1 MKKFWKLEFI
11 FMTLWSIRWFGIIGI
26 IGGEVG
32 NLIAYGYAPAAI
44 VTPIGAIGVL
54 TNVLITTVFLKER
67 IRKLNILGMCA
78 VVGGIVVTVYFAP
91 KTEAV
96 FSSDTFWNDV
106 IATEH
111 GISYF
116 VLFAVSALIMISI
129 NRYFGDR
136 SVVIPVFTSSIFGSL
151 TILSAKTFSSL
162 FTKAVAEGFDKYF
175 LSPVPYIA
183 FLVMIGTCVVTMAFI
198 NTAMTKFGNCQ
209 VVPTYYALFTAL
221 SVSSVGLVFREFDC
235 LTEAKDASLF
245 VAGIVLA
252 ICGVSLVQVLTLSND
267 QAISSFSIFCFGMTS
282 EFLVMLMHTYVAAAA
297 VVSGPNC
304 ARRANR
310 TVGTHPHPQA
320 GGPPVPDSPRA
331 RVQSAH
337 QPFAIALQRGADRAL
352 RRGWPELRSRAH
364 GACPAWALRQ
374 SPGRGPRRSPRPG
387 RSTPAVSAIGYPDIA
402 ARRTRRAG
410 GRRWLTWFGGA
421 RPVGLG
427 EGVARPGRERRD
439 SARRPRL
446 GSCRFSSRQPGATAA

>member
-1 MKKFWKLEFI
+1 MHIL
-11 FMTLWSIRWFGIIGI
+11 TSHCRWFGIIGI

-67 IRKLNILGMCA
+67 IRKLNIVGMCA

-106 IATEH
+106 IASEY

-116 VLFAVSALIMISI
+116 VVFAVSAVVMISI

-162 FTKAVAEGFDKYF
+162 FTRSVAEGFDKYF
-175 LSPVPYIA
+175 LSPVPYLA
-183 FLVMIGTCVVTMAFI
+183 FLMMVGTCIVTMAFI
-198 NTAMTKFGNCQ
+198 NTAMIKFGNCQ

-235 LTEAKDASLF
+235 LTDAKDASLF

-252 ICGVSLVQVLTLSND
+252 ILGVSLVQVLN
-267 QAISSFSIFCFGMTS
+267 
-282 EFLVMLMHTYVAAAA
+282 
-297 VVSGPNC
+297 
-304 ARRANR
+304 
-310 TVGTHPHPQA
+310 
-320 GGPPVPDSPRA
+320 
-331 RVQSAH
+331 
-337 QPFAIALQRGADRAL
+337 LQ
-352 RRGWPELRSRAH
+352 
-364 GACPAWALRQ
+364 
-374 SPGRGPRRSPRPG
+374 
-387 RSTPAVSAIGYPDIA
+387 II
-402 ARRTRRAG
+402 
-410 GRRWLTWFGGA
+410 
-421 RPVGLG
+421 
-427 EGVARPGRERRD
+427 
-439 SARRPRL
+439 
-446 GSCRFSSRQPGATAA
+446 